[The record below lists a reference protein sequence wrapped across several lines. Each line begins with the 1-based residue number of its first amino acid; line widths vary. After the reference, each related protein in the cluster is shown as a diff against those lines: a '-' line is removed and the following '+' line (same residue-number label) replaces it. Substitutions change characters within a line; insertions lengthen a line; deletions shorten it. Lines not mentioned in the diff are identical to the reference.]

1 MELIP
6 TPDCIPVSSGWFD
19 FFLTSIFIIHILLMN
34 IMVGSSI
41 IAFYNSLRTTSGGLE
56 LEKDI
61 SQKLTFAIS
70 LAINFGVGTLLF
82 LQMLY
87 GNFIYVSSQLMAVF
101 WLSVVMLLII
111 AYYGVYYYKFN
122 FERLNSSRSYFI
134 GAAALIFLC
143 IAFFFSNNMTL
154 MLKPSAWTAYFANPG
169 GTILNVSDPGLLP
182 RFLHFITASIAIAGL
197 FAAIVWTLKK
207 DHPSAKENI
216 AQGMNWFLYA
226 TIAQIAV
233 GFWFQMSLPN
243 EIINL
248 FMGGSKT
255 HTVLFLSSLGLV
267 MLTTFFAIYRNVWAS
282 GVSVLGLIFFMVMMR
297 DMVRDAY
304 LKPFFSVSDLQTA
317 SQYSPMMAFLIAL
330 VISIGIIVY
339 VIRLAI
345 KSESAA

>member
-6 TPDCIPVSSGWFD
+6 TPDSIPVSSGWFD
-19 FFLTSIFIIHILLMN
+19 FFLMSTFIIHILMVN

-41 IAFYNSLRTTSGGLE
+41 IAFFNSLRPTSGSVE
-56 LEKDI
+56 FEKDI
-61 SQKLTFAIS
+61 SEKLPFVIS
-70 LAINFGVGTLLF
+70 LAINFGVAALLF

-101 WLSVVMLLII
+101 WLSVVMLLIT
-111 AYYGVYYYKFN
+111 AYYSVYYYKFN
-122 FERLNSSRSYFI
+122 FKRLNSSRSYFI
-134 GAAALIFLC
+134 GAAAVIFLC
-143 IAFFFSNNMTL
+143 VAFFFSSNMTL
-154 MLKPSAWTAYFANPG
+154 MLKPSAWTAYFANPDG
-169 GTILNVSDPGLLP
+169 MILNLSDLSLLP
-182 RFLHFITASIAIAGL
+182 RFLHFITASIAIAGV
-197 FAAIVWTLKK
+197 FSAIVGTLKK
-207 DHPSAKENI
+207 DRKENI

-226 TIAQIAV
+226 TLVQIGV

-243 EIINL
+243 NIIEL

-255 HTVLFLSSLGLV
+255 HTILFLSSLGLV
-267 MLTTFFAIYRNVWAS
+267 MLTIFFAVYRKVWAS

-304 LKPFFSVSDLQTA
+304 LKPFFSVGELRVT
-317 SQYSPMMAFLIAL
+317 SQYSPMIAFLIAL
-330 VISIGIIVY
+330 LISIGIIVY